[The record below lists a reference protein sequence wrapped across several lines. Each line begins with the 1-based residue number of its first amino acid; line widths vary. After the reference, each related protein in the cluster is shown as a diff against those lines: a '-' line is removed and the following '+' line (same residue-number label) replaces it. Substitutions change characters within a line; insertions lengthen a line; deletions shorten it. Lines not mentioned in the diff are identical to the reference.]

1 MPVNIVDY
9 ADRADAEAVWEA
21 LSAESPISDVRMAY
35 PAFPLWASHHL
46 RGAAL
51 QLLTLE
57 QNARPVLML
66 PVVRQR
72 RMRQHL
78 RFRVL
83 AAPKNYL
90 GEHYPL
96 VSGDTEAAIGAF
108 LDRLRQMPGWDV
120 LEIGPM
126 LREWAVTEALQT
138 SARRLGMRPQA
149 LPKGR
154 TAFVSLV
161 GGWDEYWGSRRSIR
175 ADARRYERLMERQ
188 GVLELEE
195 YRGGADLDERLE
207 GFYRVEA
214 SGWKG
219 AAGSAIASNPRTRAF
234 YTELAH
240 AFAVEEGLRLY
251 FLHVG
256 DDCVAGEFCLAYR
269 RTIYALTT
277 GYDTAWSDYSPG
289 HVLRKR
295 LLQHLFT
302 TGEADIYDMSRVDGK
317 RLDYKLRW
325 ANGTQEHVLL
335 RLFNP
340 WSAKGRLAR
349 AAAFS
354 QERWCAVN
362 AWLHDVRQGVKK
374 R

>member
-1 MPVNIVDY
+1 MPANIVDY

-21 LSAESPISDVRMAY
+21 LSAESPTYDVRMAY

-51 QLLTLE
+51 RLLTLE
-57 QNARPVLML
+57 QNACPVLML
-66 PVVRQR
+66 PVVCQQ
-72 RMRQHL
+72 RMRLHL
-78 RFRVL
+78 GFRVL
-83 AAPKNYL
+83 AAPKHYL

-96 VSGDTEAAIGAF
+96 VSGDLEAAIGAF

-161 GGWDEYWGSRRSIR
+161 GGWDAYWGSRRSIR
-175 ADARRYERLMERQ
+175 ADARRYERLMERR
-188 GVLELEE
+188 GAVRLEE
-195 YRGGADLDERLE
+195 HRGGTDLEERLE
-207 GFYRVEA
+207 ELYRIEA

-234 YTELAH
+234 YMELAH
-240 AFAVEEGLRLY
+240 AFAAEEGLRLY

-256 DDCVAGEFCLAYR
+256 DDCVAGEFCLAHR

-277 GYDTAWSDYSPG
+277 GYDAAWSDYSPG

-302 TGEADIYDMSRVDGK
+302 TGEADIYDMSRMDGK
-317 RLDYKLRW
+317 RHEYKLRW
-325 ANGTQEHVLL
+325 ANGTQEHILL

-340 WSAKGRLAR
+340 RSAKGRLAR

-354 QERWCAVN
+354 QERWRAVN
-362 AWLHDVRQGVKK
+362 A
-374 R
+374 